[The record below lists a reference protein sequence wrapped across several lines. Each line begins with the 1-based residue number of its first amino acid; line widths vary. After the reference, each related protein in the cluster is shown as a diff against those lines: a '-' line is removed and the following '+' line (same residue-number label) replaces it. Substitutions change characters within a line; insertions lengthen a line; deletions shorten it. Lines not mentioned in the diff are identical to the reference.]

1 MTAST
6 NLTGAKAKRG
16 RLPRRSLHREAVES
30 LGPRIVRGEIPEGS
44 ALPIES
50 ALGEELDVSRTVV
63 REAVKVLAAKGLV
76 STRPRTGTRVLPRSS
91 WDVLDHDVLRW
102 IVDSGPDKDFFEDL
116 FEVRVIIEPQAAA
129 LAAER
134 RTPAEAAK
142 LGQLLEGVE
151 AAGDD
156 PRMHIETDLPLHAA
170 ILEASHN
177 ELLVRLSSTLGV
189 ALAAGRAVT
198 TRVTESMKL
207 SIPLHHEAVTA
218 IIEGQP
224 QRAREAMHT
233 IITHA
238 RKDMEIALAEDDAAS
253 GSRR

>member
-1 MTAST
+1 MSASA
-6 NLTGAKAKRG
+6 AKAGGTPGRG
-16 RLPRRSLHREAVES
+16 RLPRRSLHREAVEA

-50 ALGEELDVSRTVV
+50 ELGEELDVSRTVV

-76 STRPRTGTRVLPRSS
+76 ATRPRTGTKVLPRSN

-116 FEVRVIIEPQAAA
+116 FEVRTIIEPQAAA

-134 RTPAEAAK
+134 RTPREAAK
-142 LGQLLEGVE
+142 LATLLEGVE
-151 AAGDD
+151 AAGHD

-189 ALAAGRAVT
+189 ALRAGRAVT
-198 TRVTESMKL
+198 TQVTEGMKL

-218 IIEGQP
+218 IIDGEP
-224 QRAREAMHT
+224 QRARDAMHAL
-233 IITHA
+233 IDNA
-238 RKDMEIALAEDDAAS
+238 RQDMVVALADEAEARS
-253 GSRR
+253 AVR